1 MENKNGLV
9 KKVLKEWGLV
19 VVSTVV
25 ISVVVLQF
33 IQVARVHGASMEP
46 TYHEGNFLIVDKMYY
61 KNHEP
66 NYNDV
71 VVIDYVDGENNST
84 LIIKRIIGIGGD
96 HIEIKDNQLYRNG
109 ELVVEDYIKDNAQME
124 DLSIDVLEDTIF
136 VLGDNRNN
144 SLDSRVL
151 GYFDLKKDVIGK
163 VVFKVF

>member
-1 MENKNGLV
+1 MENKKGLV
-9 KKVLKEWGLV
+9 KKVLREWGLV

-33 IQVARVHGASMEP
+33 IQIARVHGASMEP

-84 LIIKRIIGIGGD
+84 LIIKRIIGMGGD
-96 HIEIKDNQLYRNG
+96 HIEVKDNQLYRNG
-109 ELVVEDYIKDNAQME
+109 ELVVEDYIKDNVQME
-124 DLSIDVLEDTIF
+124 DLSIDVLENTVF
-136 VLGDNRNN
+136 VLGDNRNK